1 MDECRFVH
9 FCISSDESRNKENDI
24 LTIFITKY
32 LLFSVYIIIFR
43 PKQIIMG
50 ISKKPLRRI
59 SPRRK
64 AHNEAFDLEEK
75 KDEFKAPDS
84 WTIISALNRILE
96 QAEDSKLSDEFW
108 ESCEAPLAFLNK
120 KLGLTN
126 IQIVVLAIL
135 LEAGEP
141 VSWRGLAGYLNC
153 TRLSIM
159 VYSEEVGE
167 LVTRR
172 WIIRRSVQDIGV
184 TSDGFAFASG
194 VLTAFQRNT
203 TFIPE
208 KIDGLTEQEFVDK
221 LETHIDKNKDDHNV
235 HFIDDEEWMLQL
247 VKANPNLPLCHEIL
261 KFDDIHVQS
270 LLLMIVF
277 DYAQWEGSDDEGLQF
292 TTINGLYPCD
302 FACDGLRRKLR
313 DGSHPLIVC
322 GYIEH
327 KCEDGLS
334 NSEQYMLT
342 RKAKTELLSNYKPS
356 RSKCRRM
363 VPNGKYLKNHNDI
376 REKSLFFNATEQQ
389 QIDRLASL
397 LSTDNLPSVQQ
408 RLEEQGMRKGF
419 ACLFYGGPGT
429 GKTETVLQIA
439 RQTGR
444 DLMQVDIA
452 GLRDKY
458 VGESEKNI
466 KEVFARYRT
475 LCKNC
480 EVIPILFFNEADA
493 IFGKRTTIGGTNPS
507 IEKMDN
513 AMQNIILQEVED
525 LDGILI
531 ATTNLTCNLD
541 SAFERRFIYKVE
553 FHKPDTDVKTK
564 IWCSMLKDI
573 TEDEARQLAVHFDFS
588 GGQIENIAR
597 KRTVD
602 YILSGK
608 FASLDEIEGYCRAE
622 LLNGKEHRTI
632 GFINGRNG

>member
-1 MDECRFVH
+1 MS
-9 FCISSDESRNKENDI
+9 IK
-24 LTIFITKY
+24 
-32 LLFSVYIIIFR
+32 
-43 PKQIIMG
+43 
-50 ISKKPLRRI
+50 
-59 SPRRK
+59 RK
-64 AHNEAFDLEEK
+64 
-75 KDEFKAPDS
+75 S

-108 ESCEAPLAFLNK
+108 ESCKAPLAFLK
-120 KLGLTN
+120 KELGLTDM
-126 IQIVVLAIL
+126 QIVVLAIL
-135 LEAGEP
+135 VEAGEP
-141 VSWRGLAGYLNC
+141 LSWKGIARYLNC

-159 VYSEEVGE
+159 VYSEEIGE

-172 WIIRRSVQDIGV
+172 WLIRRSVDEIGGPF
-184 TSDGFAFASG
+184 DGFALADG
-194 VLTAFQRNT
+194 MLTAFQHNT
-203 TFIPE
+203 TFVPE

-221 LETHIDKNKDDHNV
+221 LEKHVEKNMNDRHID
-235 HFIDDEEWMLQL
+235 FRDDEEWLLQYVRL
-247 VKANPNLPLCHEIL
+247 NLHLPLCQEVL
-261 KFDDIHVQS
+261 KFDDIHIQS
-270 LLLMIVF
+270 LLLLIVV
-277 DYAQWEGSDDEGLQF
+277 DYAQWEGSDGEGLTF
-292 TTINGLYPCD
+292 NSIDNIYPDELDTD
-302 FACDGLRRKLR
+302 FMREKLR
-313 DGSHPLIVC
+313 DGTHPLIQC

-327 KCEDGLS
+327 KCADGLA
-334 NSEQYMLT
+334 NNEQYMLT
-342 RKAKTELLSNYKPS
+342 RKTKNELLSAYTPS
-356 RSKCRRM
+356 HSKCRRM
-363 VPNGKYLKNHNDI
+363 KPNNRFLKSHKAI
-376 REKSLFFNATEQQ
+376 REKSLFFNTSEQQ

-397 LSTDNLPSVQQ
+397 LSIDNLPSVQQ

-475 LCKNC
+475 LCMNC

-632 GFINGRNG
+632 GFLS